1 MFYNNKNSVLTKRF
15 LVIIISSSLTAV
27 LFVMLKQVCKEIVK
41 MSCCF
46 FGLFDFIRIEFIRI
60 HGDLGVFL
68 RRSTVSVTEEVQVW
82 KYPRNWIPESSFR
95 KQGIKVPQEYG
106 IEDQE
111 DNSQSVMEDPL
122 EPI

>member
-1 MFYNNKNSVLTKRF
+1 
-15 LVIIISSSLTAV
+15 
-27 LFVMLKQVCKEIVK
+27 